1 MRCETSVN
9 GNAVGKIARLWN
21 PRNMR
26 RWTSEEH
33 AGSGVLLRRLSNLS
47 PYLIVLALPGSVL
60 MLPVLG
66 WWLNRRRNQR
76 PPDSSEHCKR

>member
-1 MRCETSVN
+1 M
-9 GNAVGKIARLWN
+9 GKIARLWN
-21 PRNMR
+21 SGNVR
-26 RWTSEEH
+26 RWTPAAH
-33 AGSGVLLRRLSNLS
+33 AGPGVILRRLTNLS

-76 PPDSSEHCKR
+76 PPDSSEHCRR